1 VPRVLLLVNAVVI
14 ESGTLSSVAL
24 GKEPNSGSGSWLYTQ
39 STKSLQHCFL
49 LEQLPSVTRK
59 KNDDLRAS
67 PRDYLF
73 LALYL
78 TLYLPFHK
86 DYTLYNISIPTYY
99 LFSLAS

>member
-1 VPRVLLLVNAVVI
+1 VLRVLLSVNIVVI
-14 ESGTLSSVAL
+14 ESGTLRNATL
-24 GKEPNSGSGSWLYTQ
+24 DKEPNSGSGSWLYTQ

-86 DYTLYNISIPTYY
+86 DYTLYSISIPTYY